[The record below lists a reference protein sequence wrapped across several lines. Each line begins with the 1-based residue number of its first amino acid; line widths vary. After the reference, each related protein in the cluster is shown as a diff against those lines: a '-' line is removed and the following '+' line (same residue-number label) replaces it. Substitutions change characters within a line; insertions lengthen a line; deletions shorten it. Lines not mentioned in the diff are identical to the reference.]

1 MDSNGTRFLLLAG
14 AADLGQRGSQCVWDA
29 GAGALTLAQAGQP
42 RLPRLPVDEALALW
56 RAATPWVL
64 DDHGQIARLS
74 ADRRRVEFALGWPPT
89 GWDVLRA
96 ARVPGD
102 PAAGDLAGSTLDAVD
117 APAGCTFT
125 DLHLGGSGLLAA
137 PFSDGGS
144 EHGLLAVHL
153 RHRWQARCTTPLQAV
168 RAWVD
173 AADQVWLVGQTDLLL
188 CTGAPLAQP
197 YTPRADRFEPL
208 AVEPDP
214 LRFVWRQTLP
224 GHRGVIG
231 LAADDES
238 LFVLVQDVDGSDEA
252 PRQAV
257 LSRPLA
263 ATSQAAFARHLL
275 PADLPLAVDIA
286 ALDGRRVILLPPLEN
301 GAAREV
307 RRDCPVFMLDAPTA
321 RLLPERWPRRSE
333 FGVRFVR
340 HRDNLVRQLAVDG
353 VHRLYRLAQASFRPA
368 GKAIVG
374 EHPALDSGTPGTV
387 WDRLY
392 LDACIPPGC
401 TIEVGA
407 RAADDWDV
415 LPGADDDLYEV
426 QPAPLWSPLASELP
440 FAASRAERLAGRSGL
455 FEVLLQRPNGAVREV
470 RGRYL
475 RLSLTLTGDGRH
487 SPAIYALRVCYP
499 RFSWQT
505 HYLPDHF
512 QQQEAPLAALPAEP
526 VPANGA
532 DLRERLLACFYGLL
546 TPLEDRIV
554 AAETLLYPDAA
565 PGAWLPRLAEMLGTT
580 LRPHWPENRQ
590 RRWLAALGRLQA
602 HKGSFG
608 GLCQALDLITDGAV
622 ARGQVVPVEL
632 FRLRRT
638 LATVLGVSF
647 DDARHPLTLGTG
659 QSGNSIVGDTLILS
673 ADQASEVLALFA
685 PNLARE
691 GGERRDV
698 EHFFDEYARRLTVLL
713 HGPARALQTVV
724 EEALPEL
731 VPAIVQWNVV
741 ASDHSFVLGLSPL
754 LRIDTYLETQPPAG
768 RVRLDRSRLGRGDLL
783 QNPVALS
790 PENARPMAPTDSRGD
805 WA

>member
-14 AADLGQRGSQCVWDA
+14 VVDFRQRGSQCVWDA
-29 GAGALTLAQAGQP
+29 EAGALTLAQAGQP
-42 RLPRLPVDEALALW
+42 RLPHVPAEDALALW

-74 ADRRRVEFALGWPPT
+74 EDRRRIEFALGWPPT

-102 PAAGDLAGSTLDAVD
+102 PAAADLAGSTLDAVD

-125 DLHLGGSGLLAA
+125 DVHLGGSGLLAA
-137 PFSDGGS
+137 PFSDGGN

-153 RHRWQARCTTPLQAV
+153 RHRWQARCTTPVRAV

-173 AADQVWLVGQTDLLL
+173 AADQVWLVGQTDLIL
-188 CTGAPLAQP
+188 CTGAPLLQP

-214 LRFVWRQTLP
+214 LRFVWRQALP
-224 GHRGVIG
+224 GHRGLIA

-252 PRQAV
+252 PLQAV
-257 LSRPLA
+257 FSRPLV
-263 ATSQAAFARHLL
+263 ATPQAAFTRHRL

-286 ALDGRRVILLPPLEN
+286 GLGGQRVILLLPLED
-301 GAAREV
+301 GAARAV
-307 RRDCPVFMLDAPTA
+307 RRDCPVFVLDAPAA
-321 RLLPERWPRRSE
+321 RLLPERWPRR
-333 FGVRFVR
+333 GDMGARFVR
-340 HRDNLVRQLAVDG
+340 HRDNRVRHLADDG
-353 VHRLYRLAQASFRPA
+353 VHRLYRLAQARFRPA
-368 GKAIVG
+368 GKVVFG

-392 LDACIPPGC
+392 LDACLPPGC
-401 TIEVGA
+401 TIEV
-407 RAADDWDV
+407 AALATDDWNA
-415 LPGADDDLYEV
+415 LPGGQEAPYET

-440 FAASRAERLAGRSGL
+440 FAASRAESVAGRSGL

-475 RLSLTLTGDGRH
+475 RLCLTLTGDGRH

-526 VPANGA
+526 AAANGA
-532 DLRERLLACFYGLL
+532 DLRERLFACFYGVL
-546 TPLEDRIV
+546 TPLEERIA

-565 PGAWLPRLAEMLGTT
+565 PSGWLPRLAEMLGTT
-580 LRPHWPENRQ
+580 LRPHWPEDRQ

-608 GLCQALDLITDGAV
+608 GLCQALDVITDGAV
-622 ARGQVVPVEL
+622 GRGQVVPVEL

-659 QSGNSIVGDTLILS
+659 QSGNSIVGETLILS

-685 PNLARE
+685 PDLARE
-691 GGERRDV
+691 GFERQNV
-698 EHFFDEYARRLTVLL
+698 EHFFDEYARRMTVLL
-713 HGPARALQTVV
+713 HGPARALQATI
-724 EEALPEL
+724 EEVLPEL

-741 ASDHSFVLGLSPL
+741 ASEHPFVLGLSPL
-754 LRIDTYLETQPPAG
+754 LRIDTYLETQPPAA
-768 RVRLDRSRLGRGDLL
+768 RVRLDETRLGRGDLL

-790 PENARPMAPTDSRGD
+790 PENARPLAPTDSQGD